1 MPPPQTQE
9 IDDKIRALADLT
21 TGLAQDIARK
31 HTAIKRAADDV
42 LAAINAANLPSSEA
56 RAYTTRLNHAWVPYR
71 DLKAE
76 QEKLLAG
83 SMRALR
89 G

>member
-1 MPPPQTQE
+1 MPPPQTQDV
-9 IDDKIRALADLT
+9 DDKIRALADLT
-21 TGLAQDIARK
+21 TALAQDIARK
-31 HTAIKRAADDV
+31 HAAIKRAADEV
-42 LAAINAANLPSSEA
+42 MEAINSAGLSSSEG

-71 DLKAE
+71 DLKAQ
-76 QEKLLAG
+76 QEKLLSG

>member
-1 MPPPQTQE
+1 MPPPQTQAIE
-9 IDDKIRALADLT
+9 DKIRALADLT
-21 TGLAQDIARK
+21 TALAQDIARK
-31 HTAIKRAADDV
+31 HAAIKRAADEV
-42 LAAINAANLPSSEA
+42 MEAINDGNLSSSDA
-56 RAYTTRLNHAWVPYR
+56 RGYTTRLNHAWVPYR
-71 DLKAE
+71 DLKAQ